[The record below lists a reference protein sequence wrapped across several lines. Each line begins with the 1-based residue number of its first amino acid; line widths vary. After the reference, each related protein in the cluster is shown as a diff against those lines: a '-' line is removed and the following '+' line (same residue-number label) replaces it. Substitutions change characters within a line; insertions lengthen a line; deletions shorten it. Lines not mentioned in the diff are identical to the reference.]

1 MSKKII
7 PIHLVY
13 LLMFLLLTLSVP
25 ANAYIGPGAGIS
37 VVGSLLGILA
47 TIFVAI
53 GAIVFWPLRKWQKRR
68 KARRESLAA
77 NSAAGSQSD
86 ASREDSQVK

>member
-47 TIFVAI
+47 TIFVAM
-53 GAIVFWPLRKWQKRR
+53 GAILFWPVRKYLKRR
-68 KARRESLAA
+68 KLRRESLAA
-77 NSAAGSQSD
+77 NEGADSNHTS
-86 ASREDSQVK
+86 SRESGRE